1 MEQGMLILFVGI
13 GFMMLIAGRPVYS
26 VFVGSI
32 CFLVGTY
39 VADQITVF
47 PAAWNSFFTP
57 MLFAIIGVVLTQ
69 AFKRW
74 TARVAGF
81 IAGGIMIINLP
92 NAFGSAGYWTS
103 PYLFAAAGI
112 ISVILLF
119 FIFDFALIVL
129 SSLMAVTLILS
140 YMKVGNL
147 DQGAMFLILAVF
159 GIITQYLILQYA
171 SPSPD

>member
-1 MEQGMLILFVGI
+1 MAILFVGI

-32 CFLVGTY
+32 SFLVGTY
-39 VADQITVF
+39 LAGQITVF
-47 PAAWNSFFTP
+47 PQEWNTFFTP
-57 MLFAIIGVVLTQ
+57 LLFAIIGVVLTQ
-69 AFKRW
+69 IFKRW
-74 TARVAGF
+74 AGRVAGF
-81 IAGGIMIINLP
+81 IAGGILIINLP
-92 NAFGSAGYWTS
+92 NAFGSGVYWTS
-103 PYLFAAAGI
+103 PYLFVAAGI

-147 DQGAMFLILAVF
+147 DQGAMFLILSIF
-159 GIITQYLILQYA
+159 GIIVQYLILQYA

>member
-1 MEQGMLILFVGI
+1 MAILFVGI

-32 CFLVGTY
+32 GFLVGTY
-39 VADQITVF
+39 LAGQIKILPVE
-47 PAAWNSFFTP
+47 WNSLFIP
-57 MLFAIIGVVLTQ
+57 SLFATIAVVLTLV
-69 AFKRW
+69 FKRW
-74 TARVAGF
+74 TVRVAGF

-92 NAFGSAGYWTS
+92 NVFGSASYWTS

-140 YMKVGNL
+140 YMRIGNL
-147 DQGAMFLILAVF
+147 DQGAMFLILAIF
-159 GIITQYLILQYA
+159 GIATQYLILQYA

>member
-1 MEQGMLILFVGI
+1 MAILFVGI
-13 GFMMLIAGRPVYS
+13 GFMMLIAGRPIYS

-32 CFLVGTY
+32 GFLVGTY
-39 VADQITVF
+39 LADLITVL
-47 PAAWNSFFTP
+47 PPEWNSFFIP
-57 MLFAIIGVVLTQ
+57 MLFAIIGVALTQ

-74 TARVAGF
+74 AAGVAGF
-81 IAGGIMIINLP
+81 IAGGMMIINLP
-92 NAFGSAGYWTS
+92 NAFGSGGYWTS

-112 ISVILLF
+112 VSVILLF
-119 FIFDFALIVL
+119 FIYDFALIVL

-147 DQGAMFLILAVF
+147 DQGAMFLILAIF
-159 GIITQYLILQYA
+159 GMITQYLILQYA

>member
-1 MEQGMLILFVGI
+1 MDILFVGI

-26 VFVGSI
+26 VFVGTIS
-32 CFLVGTY
+32 FLVGTY
-39 VADQITVF
+39 LASQITVL
-47 PAAWNSFFTP
+47 PPEWNTFFVP
-57 MLFAIIGVVLTQ
+57 LLFAVIGVVLTQ

-74 TARVAGF
+74 AAMVAGF
-81 IAGGIMIINLP
+81 FAGGILIINLP
-92 NAFGSAGYWTS
+92 NAFGSGVYWSS
-103 PYLFAAAGI
+103 PLLFAAAGI
-112 ISVILLF
+112 ISVIFLF

-129 SSLMAVTLILS
+129 SSLMAATLILS
-140 YMKVGNL
+140 YMRVGNL

>member
-1 MEQGMLILFVGI
+1 MEILFVGI

-32 CFLVGTY
+32 SFLLGTY
-39 VADQITVF
+39 LTSQIRVF
-47 PAAWNSFFTP
+47 PPEWNTFFVP
-57 MLFAIIGVVLTQ
+57 LLFAIIGVVLTQ

-81 IAGGIMIINLP
+81 IAGGILIVNLP
-92 NAFGSAGYWTS
+92 NAFGSGVYWNS
-103 PYLFAAAGI
+103 SLLFAAAGI

-129 SSLMAVTLILS
+129 STLTAVTLILS
-140 YMKVGNL
+140 YMRVGNL
-147 DQGAMFLILAVF
+147 DQGAMFFILAIF
-159 GIITQYLILQYA
+159 GIVVQYLILQYA
-171 SPSPD
+171 TPSPD

>member
-1 MEQGMLILFVGI
+1 MEILFVGI

-32 CFLVGTY
+32 SFLVGTY
-39 VADQITVF
+39 LTSQIKVF
-47 PAAWNSFFTP
+47 PPEWNSFFIP
-57 MLFAIIGVVLTQ
+57 LLFAIIGVVLTQ
-69 AFKRW
+69 VFKRW

-92 NAFGSAGYWTS
+92 NVFGSASYWTS

-119 FIFDFALIVL
+119 FIYDFALIVL

-140 YMKVGNL
+140 YIRVGNL
-147 DQGAMFLILAVF
+147 DQGAMFLILAIF

>member
-1 MEQGMLILFVGI
+1 MAILYVGI

-26 VFVGSI
+26 VFVGCIS
-32 CFLVGTY
+32 FLIGTY
-39 VADQITVF
+39 LADQIKVF
-47 PAAWNSFFTP
+47 PAEWNSFFIP

-69 AFKRW
+69 TFKRW
-74 TARVAGF
+74 IARVAGF

-92 NAFGSAGYWTS
+92 NVFGSGGYWTS

-119 FIFDFALIVL
+119 FIYDFALIVL

-140 YMKVGNL
+140 YMRVGNL
-147 DQGAMFLILAVF
+147 DQGAMFLILAIF
-159 GIITQYLILQYA
+159 GIVTQYLVLQYA
-171 SPSPD
+171 LPTPD